1 MTNLTGLELAL
12 IPAGTALVGVALGIV
27 SNAYLDRQ
35 RDRRAAIHE
44 RDQAIAELL
53 TATVDLIASVQAVR
67 AAYQQQTTWRHY
79 IRISGTI
86 LAAVGSVMTSGE
98 KLSSEMLRD
107 WRRLSPGLDRL
118 LVADQELDD
127 KQRTIALD
135 VATIVAPR
143 TVRFYA
149 AVSVLTLGPDT
160 RIADAVRGLTPAVG
174 ALLDVIAAKKKKY
187 DPVRARVDEALA
199 RFRTAADQRSR

>member
-1 MTNLTGLELAL
+1 MPPQALPISSCRNQPTYPSVGHASAVINVTGLELAL
-12 IPAGTALVGVALGIV
+12 IPAGAALAGVALGIV
-27 SNAYLDRQ
+27 GNAYLDRQ
-35 RDRRAAIHE
+35 RDRREARRE
-44 RDQAIAELL
+44 RDQAIADLL
-53 TATVDLIASVQAVR
+53 TATVDLVSGVQAVR

-118 LVADQELDD
+118 LAADRELDD

-135 VATIVAPR
+135 VATIGCTAD
-143 TVRFYA
+143 
-149 AVSVLTLGPDT
+149 SKVLRSGLGTHAWP
-160 RIADAVRGLTPAVG
+160 G
-174 ALLDVIAAKKKKY
+174 
-187 DPVRARVDEALA
+187 
-199 RFRTAADQRSR
+199 